1 MSKNSRVNPQPI
13 DAEEAYY
20 RRTARAQDVAKDR
33 EYPRISRSRTPRGRT
48 ARKGI
53 NTDQN

>member
-1 MSKNSRVNPQPI
+1 MSERSKVNPQPV

-33 EYPRISRSRTPRGRT
+33 ENPRLSQKNQPSDRT
-48 ARKGI
+48 ARNDFTKP
-53 NTDQN
+53 